1 MSEHG
6 LVSTEREQSDSIEMN
21 RTDSR
26 FYEPVLLS
34 AKLVWF
40 KKGGIRWNSNTKA
53 DTLHIEGWLLH
64 TYYTTVSYQNETISC

>member
-1 MSEHG
+1 MNVHG

-34 AKLVWF
+34 DCLRNWF
-40 KKGGIRWNSNTKA
+40 GSRKEVCDGTVTQKRIPFIQKVCCY
-53 DTLHIEGWLLH
+53 TLIILRFHIKMK
-64 TYYTTVSYQNETISC
+64 